1 MSLMYPWSKKIGCR
15 HEPLPHTALAG
26 GLRLVA
32 DGRAQGLRSS
42 QVKLPVVGYVAP
54 RTAAIPPSPV
64 ATLYQT
70 GEKQKARILGKGLS
84 RRVAATGGPRH
95 HLLRL
100 SRISRNNTTSSG
112 VATGVGGAAGVS
124 RLSRLTCLIIRKMMN
139 ARMMKLMA
147 TVMKLP

>member
-1 MSLMYPWSKKIGCR
+1 MSSSRLTTVCGTRRSELRVSI
-15 HEPLPHTALAG
+15 
-26 GLRLVA
+26 RLVA

-64 ATLYQT
+64 APFLSA
-70 GEKQKARILGKGLS
+70 GREANARIPRQGLS
-84 RRVAATGGPRH
+84 RRVAPIGGPRH
-95 HLLRL
+95 HFLRL
-100 SRISRNNTTSSG
+100 SRISRSNTTSSG
-112 VATGVGGAAGVS
+112 VATGAGGATGVS